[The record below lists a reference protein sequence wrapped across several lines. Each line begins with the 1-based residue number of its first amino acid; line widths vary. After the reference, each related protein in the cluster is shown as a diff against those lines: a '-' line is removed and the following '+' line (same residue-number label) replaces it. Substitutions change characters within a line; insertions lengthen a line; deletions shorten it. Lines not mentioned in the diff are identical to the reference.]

1 MYSLGTVIYAVF
13 NKGKPVF
20 EINKQDIYK
29 SFSRQLDQV
38 FIFKYLLALEK
49 YLSAALVFFFPKMYL
64 ENSEMSVL

>member
-38 FIFKYLLALEK
+38 FAFKYLLTL
-49 YLSAALVFFFPKMYL
+49 KMY
-64 ENSEMSVL
+64 